1 MISSKS
7 TATASSAAA
16 LAIFLSFGAHAAEQ
30 PVEAQA
36 PVAVEAAPEAATA
49 PVEAAPTSE
58 TPAAETAAAPEAP
71 VAETEISANDL
82 AIGSAVFGNDGEKI
96 GEVNRVTASAS
107 GTVTEIQVTTGGK
120 AGLGADVVAISGD
133 KITAVS
139 DGVKLSL
146 SSQEAK
152 SLPVIDGNG

>member
-7 TATASSAAA
+7 IATASSAAA
-16 LAIFLSFGAHAAEQ
+16 LAVFLSFGAQAAEQ
-30 PVEAQA
+30 PVEANA
-36 PVAVEAAPEAATA
+36 PVAVEAAPDASAA
-49 PVEAAPTSE
+49 PVEAA
-58 TPAAETAAAPEAP
+58 PAAETAAAPAAP
-71 VAETEISANDL
+71 VAETEISAKDL

-107 GTVTEIQVTTGGK
+107 GAVTEIQVTTGGK
-120 AGLGADVVAISGD
+120 AGLGAEVVAISGD

>member
-7 TATASSAAA
+7 IATASSTAV

-36 PVAVEAAPEAATA
+36 PVAVEAAP
-49 PVEAAPTSE
+49 VEAAPAAE
-58 TPAAETAAAPEAP
+58 APAAETAATPASP
-71 VAETEISANDL
+71 VAETEISAKDL